1 MPLRLRHL
9 MPLGLGARSLQ
20 RVLAAGTTL
29 RLEWEDDIDLLLEWE
44 DDIDLL
50 DRQQRLRLPLATGLS
65 AGSPPAGLAAVPLA
79 QGLGR
84 IARRWLRR
92 SPRVLLQL
100 LSHLMDR
107 SLQLLDNSLQTLD
120 GLPQCSYSRF
130 QRSDVGLGRRAGRA
144 PTPLAIRGSRCA

>member
-1 MPLRLRHL
+1 

-29 RLEWEDDIDLLLEWE
+29 RLEWE